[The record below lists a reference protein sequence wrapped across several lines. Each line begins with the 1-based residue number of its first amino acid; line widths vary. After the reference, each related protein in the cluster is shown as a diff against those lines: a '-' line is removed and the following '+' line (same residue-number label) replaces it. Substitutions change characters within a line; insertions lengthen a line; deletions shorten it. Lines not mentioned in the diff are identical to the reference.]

1 MKVIKGELRYDRFMI
16 PYRVYGEAAKTM
28 ICVSGAQQTMAIW
41 KSCVSYFSP
50 DHRVVVFD
58 LPGQG
63 RSKTLSGEPAV
74 TLAEQ
79 VDVLRRVIDV
89 TKAKRPLH
97 IASAS
102 WGTIVAA
109 AFASRFPT
117 AVDKVILGGFGIKP
131 SKEMKKVIKDGQ
143 RLYDENRG
151 DLVGRLIVD
160 RFGHNI
166 PASYKGRII
175 DQFRCMDRDKFLAFY
190 AHCDFVESS
199 GDINDLINLQNIKA
213 KTLIVNG
220 EKDAIL
226 DLEDVEVASQQIPDC
241 EVKIIPDVGHFLHFE
256 RSDILGI
263 YREFFS
269 R

>member
-1 MKVIKGELRYDRFMI
+1 MKVIKGEIRYDRFLI

-63 RSKTLSGEPAV
+63 RSKTLSGKPAV

-89 TKAKRPLH
+89 TKASRPLH

-131 SKEMKKVIKDGQ
+131 SKEMKQVIKDGQ

-151 DLVGRLIVD
+151 DQVGRLIVD
-160 RFGHNI
+160 RFGQDI

-190 AHCDFVESS
+190 AHCDMVESS
-199 GDINDLINLQNIKA
+199 GDINDLIDLQNIKA

-226 DLEDVEVASQQIPDC
+226 DLEDAEVASQQIPDC

-256 RSDILGI
+256 RSDILGV
-263 YREFFS
+263 YREFLS